1 MFMKPAILLYGSSDK
16 NRDMLYSTKFYTSYP
31 FILAVVN
38 DVKYVI
44 VGKAELSDAR
54 KKAMANDILSFE
66 DFLSYRDYIGM
77 EKRNNSLP
85 SRLGYFSEVISSF
98 LRQKGVKQVF
108 VQPDFP
114 FKMAQLLKW
123 RGFAIK
129 IEDSVPFFKQRLIK
143 SEEELKFIKQG
154 IAAAEL
160 VMGSVIG
167 MIRKSDVHRD
177 ILHHDGLPLTSEA
190 LRQFIKLNLYEN
202 DFVTHHP
209 IVSCGF
215 DTASPHKEGS
225 GPLKADYPI
234 LIDIF
239 PKSMKSNYFADITRT
254 VVKGRASSDVRKV
267 YDAVLEA
274 NELAISM
281 VKEGVKVS
289 HLYSAVHDLFKSR
302 GFKTSEDKDFGFIH
316 SLGHGIGLDV
326 HEPPNLSDNDGVLR
340 SGNVI
345 TIEPGLY
352 YPTLGGVRIEDVVLV
367 RKKGCEVL
375 TSYPRE
381 LEL

>member
-1 MFMKPAILLYGSSDK
+1 MKPAILLYGSSDK
-16 NRDMLYSTKFYTSYP
+16 NRDMLYSTKFHTSYP
-31 FILAVVN
+31 FIIAIVN

-44 VGKAELSDAR
+44 VGKAEISDAR
-54 KKAMANDILSFE
+54 KKAVANEVLSFE
-66 DFLSYRDYIGM
+66 DFLSYKDYIDM
-77 EKRNNSLP
+77 ERRNNSPP
-85 SRLGYFSEVISSF
+85 SRLGYFSEVASSF

-129 IEDSVPFFKQRLIK
+129 IEDSVPFFKQRLVK
-143 SEEELKFIKQG
+143 SEEELKFIRQSV
-154 IAAAEL
+154 AAAEL
-160 VMGSVIG
+160 VMGSVVE

-177 ILHHDGLPLTSEA
+177 VLHHEGLPLTSEA
-190 LRQFIKLNLYEN
+190 LRQFIKFNLYEN
-202 DFVTHHP
+202 DFVTNHP

-215 DTASPHKEGS
+215 DTASPHKPGS
-225 GPLKADYPI
+225 GPLKADCPI

-239 PKSMKSNYFADITRT
+239 PKSMKSNYFADISRT
-254 VVKGRASSDVRKV
+254 VVRGRASSDVKRM

-281 VKEGVKVS
+281 VKEDVKVS
-289 HLYSAVHDLFKSR
+289 SLYSAVHDLFKSR
-302 GFKTSEDKDFGFIH
+302 GFKTSEEKDFGFIH

-326 HEPPNLSDNDGVLR
+326 HEPPNLSDNDGVLK
-340 SGNVI
+340 SGYVI

-352 YPTLGGVRIEDVVLV
+352 YPTMGGVRIEDVVLV
-367 RKKGCEVL
+367 KKNGCEVL
-375 TSYPRE
+375 TSFPRS